1 VLEFA
6 GYPTTAVVIDFEMY
20 FCTAE
25 GYGLKTLS
33 TVEYLTDPRSEVLG
47 LASLIHDERG
57 SDLAWHSGEEAVATF
72 LKWLQSTYGDDL
84 ERATV
89 INHNSQ
95 FDCSVLAFK
104 FGIHPKYIVDTLGL
118 SRAWDSRRRH
128 GLEFLAKEYDL
139 GVKGNTADFDGWS
152 NRVRFTR
159 SKPGAKRRKPPE
171 RREPMTAEQQ
181 KLLGQYATNDA
192 CLEFKLLQLMLPCLS
207 RPEVELPLCQHC
219 IEMTTL
225 PTLVVDYDKAASI
238 VTRMQEKVTEA
249 VSATGESAMDL
260 TSDIAFDRLLT
271 TALEQVGDVPQKY
284 MKVMSKGW
292 TYALAK
298 TDEAR
303 ELLVKHPSE
312 RVRQLMAGR
321 IAADSWPVHMK
332 KALAIV
338 DMAKAGSGKL
348 PACLNYHAA
357 HTGRYSGGGGINLQ
371 SIGARGEALVS
382 EVREIITA
390 PPGHKLVVVDLAGIE
405 ARVLAYLAGQ
415 DDLVQAFR
423 DGADI
428 YSQFAS
434 VFFNC
439 PVRKPRAGGI
449 PAIEKRMKDRRQFGK
464 ITILGAGYQMGSIR
478 FAEYAGC
485 DEITAASAIK
495 TYRQTYAMI
504 PALWEAYRKAFIF
517 TAKYRQPQELRCGV
531 RFDSRPE
538 CDIVVTLPSGRELH
552 YIEVRLVADRYGDK
566 AEIWNDLNKSW
577 DGLFGGLLV
586 ENVDQA
592 VSRDILTDAVLRVE
606 ARGVRVALLVH
617 DEIVA
622 VVPEDEAEQA
632 LKIVIEEMCR
642 EPVWAKMLPLS
653 AEGTVLTRYGK

>member
-1 VLEFA
+1 
-6 GYPTTAVVIDFEMY
+6 
-20 FCTAE
+20 
-25 GYGLKTLS
+25 
-33 TVEYLTDPRSEVLG
+33 
-47 LASLIHDERG
+47 
-57 SDLAWHSGEEAVATF
+57 
-72 LKWLQSTYGDDL
+72 
-84 ERATV
+84 
-89 INHNSQ
+89 
-95 FDCSVLAFK
+95 VLAFK
-104 FGIHPKYIVDTLGL
+104 FGIHPKYIIDTLGL

-128 GLEFLAKEYDL
+128 GLEFLAKDYDL
-139 GVKGNTADFDGWS
+139 GVKGETANFDGWS
-152 NRVRFTR
+152 NRPRVTR
-159 SKPGAKRRKPPE
+159 SKPEAKRRKPPE
-171 RREPMTAEQQ
+171 RRAPMTAEQQ

-192 CLEFKLLQLMLPCLS
+192 VLEFKLLQLMLPRLS

-249 VSATGESAMDL
+249 VSATGETAKDL
-260 TSDIAFDRLLT
+260 TSDTAFDRLLT
-271 TALEQVGDVPQKY
+271 QALEDAGDQPQKY

-292 TYALAK
+292 AYGLAK

-303 ELLVKHPSE
+303 GLLMNHPSE

-321 IAADSWPVHMK
+321 IAADSWPIHVK
-332 KALAIV
+332 RVNAIV
-338 DMAKAGSGKL
+338 DMAKADGGRL

-357 HTGRYSGGGGINLQ
+357 HTGRYSGGGGVNLQ
-371 SIGARGEALVS
+371 NLGARGDALVN
-382 EVREIITA
+382 EIREIITA

-405 ARVLAYLAGQ
+405 ARVLPLLAGQ

-449 PAIEKRMKDRRQFGK
+449 AAIEKRMKERRQFGK
-464 ITILGAGYQMGSIR
+464 VVILGAGYQMGPTR

-485 DEITAASAIK
+485 DLSTAEQAIK

-504 PALWEAYRKAFIF
+504 PALWGAYQKAFIF
-517 TAKYRQPQELRCGV
+517 TVKYGQPQELRCGV

-538 CDIVVTLPSGRELH
+538 CGIVITLPSGRELH
-552 YIEVRLVADRYGDK
+552 YNTVRLVADQYGDK
-566 AEIWNDLNKSW
+566 AELWNGLTKSW

-592 VSRDILTDAVLRVE
+592 FSRDILTDAVLRVE
-606 ARGVRVALLVH
+606 ARGVRVALTCH

-622 VVPEDEAEQA
+622 VVPDAQAEQA
-632 LKIVIEEMCR
+632 LAAVIEEMCR
-642 EPVWAKMLPLS
+642 EPAWAKGLPLS
-653 AEGTVLTRYGK
+653 AEGFVTDHYGKG